1 MPRRLRANTMDS
13 LFTSDTGWNNS
24 YLCLIPAATTGALTL
39 QNESQD
45 ERPHQ
50 ITGFHRS
57 GEHRHSAGAGISTGR
72 RSDRG
77 QSNRVGADGRGR
89 CSSKSELI
97 LLAPGWVLRS
107 PSFSCAVFRTAC
119 FAHFPGRIWDEI
131 YFAEAAGASG
141 P

>member
-1 MPRRLRANTMDS
+1 MDS
-13 LFTSDTGWNNS
+13 LFTSDTGWNKS
-24 YLCLIPAATTGALTL
+24 CLYLIPAATTGALTR
-39 QNESQD
+39 QND
-45 ERPHQ
+45 ERPRQ

-57 GEHRHSAGAGISTGR
+57 GEYRHSAGAGISTGR

-107 PSFSCAVFRTAC
+107 SLFSCAVFELLVSRT
-119 FAHFPGRIWDEI
+119 FEVVYMGLDSFSRGDGR
-131 YFAEAAGASG
+131 
-141 P
+141 